1 MFIYI
6 LYRIGYFLANILP
19 LKLAYSLAKRV
30 SDVQYF
36 FSTKDKA
43 AVAQNLGII
52 TKKDASE
59 CQKLARR
66 VFRNFGLY
74 LVDFFRMS
82 NLSVEDVKKRIKVEG
97 IENIDGVLKQNKGG
111 IILTCHIGNWE
122 MGGVTMAM
130 LGYDIS
136 AVVLNHKHKNI
147 NDFFI
152 KQREEKGLKVIP
164 IDHSMK
170 RCISALRKKGLLALA
185 GDRDFTNNGIVMDFF
200 GMPVSIPKGP
210 AMFALKTNS
219 PIIPGMLVRRGSSN
233 YKLIFGTP
241 IELKET
247 PGMDKDEIIK
257 EASKKFVSVM
267 EKNISAYPDQWLIF
281 RKFWEAPVDALVL

>member
-1 MFIYI
+1 M
-6 LYRIGYFLANILP
+6 GYFFANALS
-19 LKLAYSLAKRV
+19 LKLAYGLAKRI
-30 SDVQYF
+30 SDIQYI
-36 FSTKDKA
+36 FSKKDRDS
-43 AVAQNLGII
+43 VAQNLSII
-52 TKKDASE
+52 TKKDIDE
-59 CQKLARR
+59 CQKLARQ

-82 NLSVEDVKKRIKVEG
+82 NLSVEDIKKRVKVEG

-122 MGGVTMAM
+122 MGGVVMAM

-136 AVVLNHKHKNI
+136 ALVLNHKHKNI

-170 RCISALRKKGLLALA
+170 RCVSALRKKGLLAIA
-185 GDRDFTNNGIVMDFF
+185 GDRDFTNNGVVMDFF
-200 GMPVSIPKGP
+200 GMPASIPKGP

-219 PIIPGMLVRRGSSN
+219 PIIPGMLVRQGTFN
-233 YKLIFGTP
+233 YKLIFDTP
-241 IELKET
+241 IELKEI

-257 EASKKFVSVM
+257 EADKKIVSIM
-267 EKNISAYPDQWLIF
+267 EKNIRAYPDQWLIF
-281 RKFWEAPVDALVL
+281 RKFWETPVDMFVL

>member
-30 SDVQYF
+30 SDVQCF
-36 FSTKDKA
+36 FSTKDRE

-52 TKKDASE
+52 TKKDVDE

-82 NLSVEDVKKRIKVEG
+82 NLSVEDVKKRVKVEG
-97 IENIDGVLKQNKGG
+97 IENVDGVLKRNKGG

-122 MGGVTMAM
+122 MGGVAMAM

-164 IDHSMK
+164 IDYSMK
-170 RCISALRKKGLLALA
+170 RCVSVLRKKGLLALA

-200 GMPVSIPKGP
+200 GMPASIPKGP

-219 PIIPGMLVRRGSSN
+219 PIIPGMLVRRDSFN
-233 YKLIFGTP
+233 YKLIFETP